1 MPTGGPG
8 QAPDILQLAA
18 MLGRSAA
25 CQPEL
30 MAVRCLLVDDNPGFL
45 QIARKTLEAGGFVV
59 VAVATDTA
67 GAVRQARQT
76 HPEVALVDVELG
88 RESGFDLAR
97 RLATEDLAQPILVIM
112 ISTHAEEDLA
122 DLLAASPAIAFLPK
136 WELSADAVHGLLRDA
151 SRHRAGG

>member
-1 MPTGGPG
+1 
-8 QAPDILQLAA
+8 
-18 MLGRSAA
+18 
-25 CQPEL
+25 

-45 QIARKTLEAGGFVV
+45 RIARKTLETGGFVV

-67 GAVRQARQT
+67 GAVRHARQA

-88 RESGFDLAR
+88 AESGFDLAR
-97 RLATEDLAQPILVIM
+97 QLAAADPAWPIQVIM

-136 WELSADAVHGLLRDA
+136 WELSAAAVHELLRSA
-151 SRHRAGG
+151 TRHQPDG